1 MRIKKGMFFIVI
13 LIGSL
18 IGSANMKE
26 VKAEDSDS
34 IEDIVELSLLYSG
47 SDVTWVAAM
56 ETLCDEFMAQNPDII
71 INTENSG
78 EANCENELKVKEALD
93 EFPDIFELEKV
104 DAFADAGKLGAID
117 AEVSNMVTNVI
128 VINKKSYGLPIYATT
143 NGVIYNKN
151 IFKKYDLEIPDSYEE
166 FIQICDTLKA
176 EGICPLAIGGNQE
189 ENMTY
194 WLNYFFQKD
203 IMEENPDWLEM
214 RKERSVKFTSAESI
228 HMLEDLKELFSKG
241 YILED
246 SENMTENQIVT
257 RMTENQFAMIYAGPW
272 LFTKIIDAYPM
283 STESDKTSLG
293 EEIPE
298 DQDPVTYRLGWFFL
312 GNDNGHLT
320 ALTRNNAYWALSE
333 TCTEDTRKK
342 EAAQRFLK
350 FFYTK
355 ENYRSMIQGMYGL
368 PVTKEAIIYPAPS
381 AQQKLLKDYRYA
393 DKNTVYL
400 GMQGTA
406 SSFLT
411 DVNKILKELYTGEYT
426 VEKTAEEIDQAWDRE
441 AQEE

>member
-1 MRIKKGMFFIVI
+1 MRIKKYIFFIIV
-13 LIGSL
+13 LMGSL
-18 IGSANMKE
+18 TGSENLKE
-26 VKAEDSDS
+26 IKAKDNGSMEDV
-34 IEDIVELSLLYSG
+34 IELSLLYSG

-56 ETLCDEFMAQNPDII
+56 ETLCDEFMEQNPDII

-93 EFPDIFELEKV
+93 EFPDIFELENV
-104 DAFADAGKLGAID
+104 DTFAEAGKLGAID
-117 AEVSNMVTNVI
+117 AEVSDMVTNVA
-128 VINKKSYGLPIYATT
+128 VIGKKSYGLPIYATT

-151 IFKKYDLEIPDSYEE
+151 IFKKYDLEIPDSYAD
-166 FIQICDTLKA
+166 FIQICDTLKSK
-176 EGICPLAIGGNQE
+176 GICPLAIGGNQE

-203 IMEENPDWLEM
+203 ILEEKQDWLKM
-214 RKERSVKFTSAESI
+214 RKEEKVKFTDAESI
-228 HMLEDLKELFSKG
+228 DMLEELEELFSKG

-257 RMTENQFAMIYAGPW
+257 RMTENQFAMVYAGPW

-283 STESDKTSLG
+283 CTESDKTPLG
-293 EEIPE
+293 EEIAE
-298 DQDPVTYRLGWFFL
+298 DKDSVTYRLGWFFL
-312 GNDNGHLT
+312 EDDKGNLT
-320 ALTRNNAYWALSE
+320 ALTRNNAYWAISE
-333 TCTEDTRKK
+333 TCAEDARKK

-381 AQQKLLKDYRYA
+381 AQQKLLKDYRYS

-406 SSFLT
+406 TSFLS
-411 DVNKILKELYTGEYT
+411 DVNKVLKELYTGEYT
-426 VEKTAEEIDQAWDRE
+426 VEKTAEEIDLAWDRE
-441 AQEE
+441 TWEE

>member
-93 EFPDIFELEKV
+93 EFPDIFELENV

-194 WLNYFFQKD
+194 WLNYFFH
-203 IMEENPDWLEM
+203 I
-214 RKERSVKFTSAESI
+214 
-228 HMLEDLKELFSKG
+228 
-241 YILED
+241 
-246 SENMTENQIVT
+246 
-257 RMTENQFAMIYAGPW
+257 
-272 LFTKIIDAYPM
+272 
-283 STESDKTSLG
+283 
-293 EEIPE
+293 
-298 DQDPVTYRLGWFFL
+298 
-312 GNDNGHLT
+312 
-320 ALTRNNAYWALSE
+320 
-333 TCTEDTRKK
+333 C
-342 EAAQRFLK
+342 
-350 FFYTK
+350 
-355 ENYRSMIQGMYGL
+355 
-368 PVTKEAIIYPAPS
+368 
-381 AQQKLLKDYRYA
+381 
-393 DKNTVYL
+393 
-400 GMQGTA
+400 
-406 SSFLT
+406 
-411 DVNKILKELYTGEYT
+411 
-426 VEKTAEEIDQAWDRE
+426 
-441 AQEE
+441 